1 MIIDAWTIVNC
12 RNVSR
17 WGREHVNT
25 NIAVRFYITSS
36 KRNGKTSRKQE
47 DEKRKRR
54 QGISLMHGTLER
66 KKALIKTKPK
76 KATRKKWR
84 VCAEDC

>member
-1 MIIDAWTIVNC
+1 VIIDAWTMVNC

-36 KRNGKTSRKQE
+36 KRNGKTSIKQE
-47 DEKRKRR
+47 TTSRNIINAWDSRE
-54 QGISLMHGTLER
+54 

>member
-25 NIAVRFYITSS
+25 NIAVRFYITS
-36 KRNGKTSRKQE
+36 KRNRKTSRKQE
-47 DEKRKRR
+47 DEKGNDVKEY
-54 QGISLMHGTLER
+54 H
-66 KKALIKTKPK
+66 
-76 KATRKKWR
+76 
-84 VCAEDC
+84 

>member
-25 NIAVRFYITSS
+25 NIAVRFYITSKS
-36 KRNGKTSRKQE
+36 NRKTSRKQE
-47 DEKRKRR
+47 DEKRTSRNIINAWDSR
-54 QGISLMHGTLER
+54 E
-66 KKALIKTKPK
+66 KKSAH
-76 KATRKKWR
+76 
-84 VCAEDC
+84 